1 MHLKRKFT
9 VLATV
14 AATAALAGCGGS
26 SSSSGVSAA
35 SYVKSVC
42 GAVIPFE
49 QDVLSRSTQINPST
63 IKSAPQGKKVLHDFL
78 SAISNDTSSAV
89 TKLQSAGTP
98 GVSNGKQISSAI
110 LVAFQRLKTTM
121 VQATSQSSSLP
132 TNSLQAFETG
142 TQSIIGSVRNSMNSI
157 GTSLQSSTLKSSD
170 LQKAAAKEP
179 SCKGLGSS
187 A

>member
-1 MHLKRKFT
+1 MHLTRKFS
-9 VLATV
+9 VLSTV
-14 AATAALAGCGGS
+14 AVTAALAGCGGS
-26 SSSSGVSAA
+26 SSSSSGVSPA

-49 QDVLSRSTQINPST
+49 QDVLTRSSQINPTSV
-63 IKSAPQGKKVLHDFL
+63 KSAAQGKQVLHDFL

-89 TKLQSAGTP
+89 SKLQSAGTP
-98 GVSNGKQISSAI
+98 SVSNGKQISTAI
-110 LVAFQRLKTTM
+110 LAAFQRLKTTM
-121 VQATSQSSSLP
+121 VQATTQSSSLP
-132 TNSLQAFETG
+132 TNSLKAFESG
-142 TQSIIGSVRNSMNSI
+142 TQTIIGNVRTSMNSI

-179 SCKGLGSS
+179 SCKGLGS

>member
-1 MHLKRKFT
+1 MHLTRKFS
-9 VLATV
+9 VLSTV
-14 AATAALAGCGGS
+14 AVTAALAGCGGSS

-49 QDVLSRSTQINPST
+49 QDVLTRSSQINPTSV
-63 IKSAPQGKKVLHDFL
+63 KSAGQGKQVLHDFL

-89 TKLQSAGTP
+89 SKLQSAGTP
-98 GVSNGKQISSAI
+98 SVSNGKQISTAI
-110 LVAFQRLKTTM
+110 LAAFQRLKTTM
-121 VQATSQSSSLP
+121 VQATTQSSSLP
-132 TNSLQAFETG
+132 TNSLKAFESG
-142 TQSIIGSVRNSMNSI
+142 TQTIIGNVRTSMNSI

-179 SCKGLGSS
+179 SCKGLGS